1 MCRRPRLQPSGFY
14 AWLKPPLSRQ
24 ALEDRRQTELIR
36 QAWTDSGKVYGDP
49 PPGWAL
55 RRDVP
60 SGPRHTTTFSIR
72 ARASARILLHV
83 WPGWWAARPRS
94 AIGADWAIVAA
105 SFQSSWTTPWIESPT
120 WRLWTGQG
128 RPPSPSSGHWK
139 VSPTW
144 PLAIAPEPMTHDCSI
159 IDLYSRHVVGCP
171 HVEKRGLS
179 PAPSPRRFP
188 MSGQCS
194 PSSDPA
200 LRRRRSKPGQTEL
213 DTAQRERRCGSGN
226 ISTRE

>member
-1 MCRRPRLQPSGFY
+1 MRYAFVAGYRGQFSVQAMCRRPRLQPSGFY

-49 PPGWAL
+49 PPDWAS

-72 ARASARILLHV
+72 ARASARIVLHV

-105 SFQSSWTTPWIESPT
+105 SLQSSWTTPWIRRGQHPGSKVRRGGSGPGRGDRHHLNPDT
-120 WRLWTGQG
+120 GRFRLLG
-128 RPPSPSSGHWK
+128 PSPL
-139 VSPTW
+139 P
-144 PLAIAPEPMTHDCSI
+144 PN
-159 IDLYSRHVVGCP
+159 
-171 HVEKRGLS
+171 
-179 PAPSPRRFP
+179 
-188 MSGQCS
+188 Q
-194 PSSDPA
+194 
-200 LRRRRSKPGQTEL
+200 
-213 DTAQRERRCGSGN
+213 
-226 ISTRE
+226 